1 MQNKFIKIISSIFA
15 LCFGAFMIVYGGMD
29 DSPGAQFL
37 GLISAGLGVFGIA
50 KSIQKNTN

>member
-37 GLISAGLGVFGIA
+37 GLVSVGLGIFGIA